1 MGRFSEQLPGAR
13 HLALG
18 VDRGPGDLPAAR
30 AIAAAGGLGLQ
41 RITVLTARAL
51 RPPAHP
57 AVAAVVRELCSADD
71 WRQLARLHS
80 ALEAEEGQFS
90 LSHRLFLRRRR
101 LEWRRLSGT
110 GRGAR
115 FGAFLEGELRA
126 SLGLVE
132 VEAGW
137 ARYQNVETQAGWR
150 RRGLASCLLAHA
162 ASWARSTW
170 GTQTLVLAADPKG
183 PAIHLYRAL
192 GFRARETQLE
202 LLRPPPT

>member
-1 MGRFSEQLPGAR
+1 MLLQPPA
-13 HLALG
+13 
-18 VDRGPGDLPAAR
+18 LPAPPR
-30 AIAAAGGLGLQ
+30 AGFAAA
-41 RITVLTARAL
+41 L
-51 RPPAHP
+51 RDRP
-57 AVAAVVRELCSADD
+57 
-71 WRQLARLHS
+71 
-80 ALEAEEGQFS
+80 
-90 LSHRLFLRRRR
+90 
-101 LEWRRLSGT
+101 
-110 GRGAR
+110 GAR

-132 VEAGW
+132 VEAGL

-170 GTQTLVLAADPKG
+170 GTRTLVLAADPKG